1 MRACI
6 PILLFV
12 KVWYGILVP
21 EAVKEGL
28 YTKFLLNLFCSDFV
42 RPIYCVYSMNFQC
55 RECLK
60 LIFLIWQQKILLVE
74 LTRTPNLFVKLQA
87 EPPASLSNFY
97 SSDYMAWG
105 KTINSVFC
113 YGMDLTTFS
122 QDSVVPNNYHSPL
135 LLSYQMKFSTFSN
148 NPYSLVGPTEGQ
160 LDKGVDENLYHPMI
174 LDYHYEL
181 IFLMIK
187 RVFRWI

>member
-1 MRACI
+1 M
-6 PILLFV
+6 LFV

-28 YTKFLLNLFCSDFV
+28 YTQFLLNLFCSDFV
-42 RPIYCVYSMNFQC
+42 RPTYSVHSMIFLC
-55 RECLK
+55 RQGLK
-60 LIFLIWQQKILLVE
+60 LRFLIRQQKTLLVE
-74 LTRTPNLFVKLQA
+74 LIRTPNLFVKLQL

-105 KTINSVFC
+105 KTIKSVFC

-122 QDSVVPNNYHSPL
+122 QDSIVPNNYHSPL
-135 LLSYQMKFSTFSN
+135 LLSYQMKCSTFSN

-174 LDYHYEL
+174 LDYHYKL
-181 IFLMIK
+181 IFLMIM